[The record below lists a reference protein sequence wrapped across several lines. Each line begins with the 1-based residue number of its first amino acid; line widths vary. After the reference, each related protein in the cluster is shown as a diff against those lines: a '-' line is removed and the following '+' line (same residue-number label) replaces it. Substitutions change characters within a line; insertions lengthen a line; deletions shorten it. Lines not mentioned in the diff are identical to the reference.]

1 MVHSLSEIETLLSL
15 YRVAFLI
22 RHAELEISREYPKG
36 EMRCPVHLSVGQELT
51 SAVFSIF
58 QAPSDYA
65 VSTHRAHAHF
75 LAKGGDLKLMLA
87 EIFGKKTGCSK
98 GRGGSM
104 HLSDPSV
111 NFMGSSA
118 IVGNSIPVGVG
129 IAYGQKIQASKN
141 RTYIFLGDGATEEG
155 VFFESMN
162 FSILHNL
169 ATVFICENNLY
180 SVYTNLQVRQPI
192 ERSLSELARAMGMRA
207 VKVEFGNLES
217 LFNAF
222 EEISKSERLEPVL
235 IEIETY
241 RWLEHCGPNSDDLL
255 GYRSSTELDKYLA
268 YDVIEDLKSR
278 ILSAEKSYQDLIKE
292 IEREIR
298 LEVVRAFEYAR
309 TSPFPDAHSSKGDYY
324 EW

>member
-1 MVHSLSEIETLLSL
+1 MVHSLSKIETLLSL
-15 YRVAFLI
+15 YHVAFRI
-22 RHAELEISREYPKG
+22 RHVELEISREYSKG

-58 QAPSDYA
+58 QNSNDYA

-75 LAKGGDLKLMLA
+75 LAKGGNLKSMLA
-87 EIFGKKTGCSK
+87 EIFGKETGCSK

-104 HLSDPSV
+104 HLSDPNV

-129 IAYGQKIQASKN
+129 IAYGQKMKSSGN
-141 RTYIFLGDGATEEG
+141 RSFIFLGDGATEEG

-162 FSILHNL
+162 FSILHDL
-169 ATVFICENNLY
+169 PTVFICENNFY
-180 SVYTNLQVRQPI
+180 SVYTNLQVRQPSK
-192 ERSLSELARAMGMRA
+192 RSLSELAMAMGMRA
-207 VKVEFGNLES
+207 MNIKFGDIEL
-217 LFNAF
+217 LFNSF
-222 EEISKSERLEPVL
+222 EEILNSEKVEPVL

-241 RWLEHCGPNSDDLL
+241 RWLEHCGPYPDDVLE
-255 GYRSSTELDKYLA
+255 YRDSKELDEYLA

-278 ILSAEKSYQDLIKE
+278 ILSVDNSYQKLIRN
-292 IEREIR
+292 IERDIEM
-298 LEVVRAFEYAR
+298 EVRDAFEFAR
-309 TSPFPDAHSSKGDYY
+309 NSPFPNTHSAKGDYY